1 MNPDIPP
8 PDDAPNEVGVVV
20 GDAEV
25 VDGRDCFGRAD
36 RSNLNQPTA
45 ACMRN
50 QLDGRRKVS
59 DTRTQPLL
67 SPRIGVRK
75 LIFPLD
81 LGM

>member
-36 RSNLNQPTA
+36 RSNLDQPTIV
-45 ACMRN
+45 RN
-50 QLDGRRKVS
+50 QLRLFP
-59 DTRTQPLL
+59 RTWQLCAAEAA
-67 SPRIGVRK
+67 
-75 LIFPLD
+75 
-81 LGM
+81 